1 VSDPNGTE
9 RSEPYVPPLPAEN
22 VRRGTLFAVPVLPIG
37 VVAWILLWSVGFL
50 ASILALGLSLGSY
63 FLYRY
68 GSGGRIG
75 RFGAILVTVITVV
88 GIAAS
93 LIIGVV
99 LDASDAVPTPADEL
113 VITVVLSVIFGA
125 LGCFIAWR
133 TEIVQ
138 ARAEERA
145 TRKPLPGFEDGPGT
159 DSW

>member
-1 VSDPNGTE
+1 MSQPEDIE
-9 RSEPYVPPLPAEN
+9 RSEPYVPPLPVEN
-22 VRRGTLFAVPVLPIG
+22 VRRGTLFALPVLPIG
-37 VVAWILLWSVGFL
+37 VVAWLLLWSVGFL
-50 ASILALGLSLGSY
+50 AAIVALGLSLGSY

-75 RFGAILVTVITVV
+75 RFGAMLVTVIAVV

-99 LDASDAVPTPADEL
+99 LDASDAVPTPTDEL
-113 VITVVLSVIFGA
+113 VITVVLAVIFGT

-133 TEIVQ
+133 TAIVQ
-138 ARAEERA
+138 ARREERA